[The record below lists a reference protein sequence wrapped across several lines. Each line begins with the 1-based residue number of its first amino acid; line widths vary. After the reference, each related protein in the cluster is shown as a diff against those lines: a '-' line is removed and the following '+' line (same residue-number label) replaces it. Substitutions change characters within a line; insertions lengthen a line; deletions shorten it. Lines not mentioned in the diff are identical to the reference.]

1 MKKLFMI
8 LPLALILC
16 FMVGCQDKAAM
27 AELEEFKAQA
37 AVEEQNMELT
47 KQMFE
52 AWGKGDTEAFKG
64 FLAPDYV
71 YYYPSGN
78 PKSMSME
85 EVTGLAKAFWQG
97 FPDMSFSM
105 EDIFSAGDKV
115 IFRFTQKGT
124 QTGDF
129 MGIPATGKSFVA
141 SGYLISRFV
150 DGKVTEQWE
159 EFDMM
164 GMMTQ
169 LGMELKPK
177 EEK

>member
-1 MKKLFMI
+1 MKKLLLI

-37 AVEEQNMELT
+37 AVEEQNLELA

-52 AWGKGDTEAFKG
+52 AWSKGDTEAWKG
-64 FLAPDYV
+64 FLTPNYAF
-71 YYYPSGN
+71 YYPSGN
-78 PKSMSME
+78 PKPMSME
-85 EVTGLAKAFWQG
+85 ELIGMINALRQ
-97 FPDMSFSM
+97 SFHDVNFRM
-105 EDIFSAGDKV
+105 DDIFASGDKV
-115 IFRFTQKGT
+115 IFRFIERGT
-124 QTGDF
+124 HTDDF
-129 MGIPATGKSFVA
+129 MGMPASGKTFES

-150 DGKVTEQWE
+150 DGKVAEQWE
-159 EFDMM
+159 EFDML
-164 GMMTQ
+164 GMMQQ